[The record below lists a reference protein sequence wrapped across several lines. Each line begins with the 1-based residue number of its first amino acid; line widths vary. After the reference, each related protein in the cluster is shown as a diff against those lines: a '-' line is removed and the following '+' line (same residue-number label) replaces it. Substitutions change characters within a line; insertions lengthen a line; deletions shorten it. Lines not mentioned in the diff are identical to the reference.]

1 MKRAII
7 RWSKVPDGSFKVLQR
22 RQSKELHK
30 HSDIETA
37 FNDIEF
43 HICAVECWSFIYST
57 TVLIDMQRGFVL

>member
-43 HICAVECWSFIYST
+43 HIYVRLNVGRLFTLLRY
-57 TVLIDMQRGFVL
+57 